1 MSDERK
7 AKNGLSGVR
16 FGTKHSYDDFGLVL
30 QKKDL
35 SLPEPKTEKIEVTGR
50 NGAIDLTE
58 SLVDEVT
65 FKNRTITF
73 TFVVLNGLLYW
84 SKALSELTN
93 YLHGRKM
100 QIILDADK
108 TFYYYGRCTVDKFES
123 KQRLATIVVKCDVEP
138 FKIEVNGAGM
148 PWLWDT
154 FSFVNGII
162 HVNEVTVAGTKIV
175 NLLNR
180 RKVVS
185 PTFTCSAPMTV
196 VFDGVTY
203 KLPAGKTTV
212 YDIRLQEGDN
222 NVTFKGTGTVK
233 IEYKGGSL

>member
-1 MSDERK
+1 ML
-7 AKNGLSGVR
+7 NGIK
-16 FGTKHSYDDFGLVL
+16 FGNKHSYDDFGLIL
-30 QKKDL
+30 QSKDL
-35 SLPEPKTEKIEVTGR
+35 SLPKPKTEKVEVIGR

-58 SLVDEVT
+58 SLVDDVT
-65 FKNRTITF
+65 FENRTITF

-100 QIILDADK
+100 QIVLDADR
-108 TFYYYGRCTVDKFES
+108 TFYYFGRCVVNEFKSD
-123 KQRLATIVVKCDVEP
+123 RRIATIVVECDCEP
-138 FKIEVNGAGM
+138 FKTEVNGAGV

-154 FSFVNGII
+154 FSFINGII
-162 HVNEVTVAGTKIV
+162 HVNEVNVSGALTV

-180 RKVVS
+180 RKIVS

-196 VFDGVTY
+196 TFAGESY
-203 KLPAGKTTV
+203 NLPAGKTTV

-222 NVTFKGTGTVK
+222 SITLTGTGTVR

>member
-1 MSDERK
+1 MLD
-7 AKNGLSGVR
+7 GVQ
-16 FGTKHSYDDFGLVL
+16 FGTKHSYDDFGLIL

-35 SLPEPKTEKIEVTGR
+35 SLPNPKTEKVEVTGR

-65 FKNRTITF
+65 FENRSITF

-84 SKALSELTN
+84 SQALSELTN

-108 TFYYYGRCTVDKFES
+108 TFYYFGRCTVNEFKSER
-123 KQRLATIVVKCDVEP
+123 RLATIVVECDCEP

-148 PWLWDT
+148 PWIWDT

-162 HVNEVTVAGTKIV
+162 HVNEVTVSGSETV

-185 PTFTCSAPMTV
+185 PTFTCSAAMTV
-196 VFDGVTY
+196 THNGTKY
-203 KLPAGKTTV
+203 SLPKGKTTV

-222 NVTFKGTGTVK
+222 YVTFTGNGTVT

>member
-1 MSDERK
+1 MLD
-7 AKNGLSGVR
+7 GVR
-16 FGTKHSYDDFGLVL
+16 FGTKHSYEDFGLIL
-30 QKKDL
+30 QSKDL
-35 SLPEPKTEKIEVTGR
+35 SLPKPKTEKVEVTGR

-58 SLVDEVT
+58 SLVNEVT
-65 FKNRTITF
+65 FENRSITF

-108 TFYYYGRCTVDKFES
+108 TFYYYGRCTVNEFKS
-123 KQRLATIVVKCDVEP
+123 NKRLATIVVECDCEP
-138 FKIEVNGAGM
+138 FKIEVNSAGM

-162 HVNEVTVAGTKIV
+162 HVNKVDVSGSATV

-185 PTFTCSAPMTV
+185 PTFTCSAAMTV
-196 VFDGVTY
+196 TFNGTTY
-203 KLPAGKTTV
+203 SLPKGKTTV

-222 NVTFKGTGTVK
+222 MITLKGTGTVK

>member
-1 MSDERK
+1 MLD
-7 AKNGLSGVR
+7 GVQ
-16 FGTKHSYDDFGLVL
+16 FGTKHSYDDFGLIL
-30 QKKDL
+30 KEKDL
-35 SLPEPKTEKIEVTGR
+35 SLPKPKTEKVEVTGR

-65 FKNRTITF
+65 FENRTIKL

-84 SKALSELTN
+84 SDALSKLTN

-108 TFYYYGRCTVDKFES
+108 TFYYYGRCTVNEFKSDR
-123 KQRLATIVVKCDVEP
+123 RLATIVVECDVEP

-148 PWLWDT
+148 RWMWDT
-154 FSFVNGII
+154 FSFVNGVI
-162 HVNEVTVAGTKIV
+162 HINEVTVSGTKTV

-185 PTFTCSAPMTV
+185 PTFTCSAAMTV
-196 VFDGVTY
+196 TFNGVIY
-203 KLPAGKTTV
+203 NLPKGTTTV

-222 NVTFKGTGTVK
+222 NVILKGTGTVK

>member
-1 MSDERK
+1 MLD
-7 AKNGLSGVR
+7 GVK
-16 FGTKHSYDDFGLVL
+16 FGNKHSYEDFGLIL

-35 SLPEPKTEKIEVTGR
+35 SLPKPKTEKVEVTGR

-65 FKNRTITF
+65 FENRSITF

-108 TFYYYGRCTVDKFES
+108 TFYYYGRCCVNEFKS
-123 KQRLATIVVKCDVEP
+123 NRRLATIVVECDCEP

-162 HVNEVTVAGTKIV
+162 HLNEVTVSETKMV

-180 RKVVS
+180 RKIVS
-185 PTFTCSAPMTV
+185 PTFTCSAAMTV
-196 VFDGVTY
+196 THEGTRY
-203 KLPAGKTTV
+203 SLPKGKTTV

-222 NVTFKGTGTVK
+222 NVTFTGNGTVK

>member
-1 MSDERK
+1 MLDDK
-7 AKNGLSGVR
+7 AKTGLGGVK
-16 FGTKHSYDDFGLVL
+16 FGTRHSYDDFGLIL
-30 QKKDL
+30 QKKEI
-35 SLPEPKTEKIEVTGR
+35 SPPKAKTEKVEVTGR

-65 FKNRTITF
+65 FENRTITF

-84 SKALSELTN
+84 SKALSELMN

-108 TFYYYGRCTVDKFES
+108 TFYYYGRCSVDDFKS

-162 HVNEVTVAGTKIV
+162 HVNEVTVSGSKTV

-185 PTFTCSAPMTV
+185 PTFTCSAPMSV
-196 VFDGVTY
+196 IFNGVTY
-203 KLPAGKTTV
+203 ELPAGKTTV
-212 YDIRLQEGDN
+212 YDMRLQEGDN
-222 NVTFKGTGTVK
+222 NVTLKGTGTVK

>member
-1 MSDERK
+1 MLD
-7 AKNGLSGVR
+7 GVQ
-16 FGTKHSYDDFGLVL
+16 FGTKHSYEDFGLIL

-35 SLPEPKTEKIEVTGR
+35 SLPNPKTEKVEVTGR

-65 FKNRTITF
+65 FENRSITF

-84 SKALSELTN
+84 SQALSELTN

-108 TFYYYGRCTVDKFES
+108 TFYYFGRCTVNEFKSER
-123 KQRLATIVVKCDVEP
+123 RLATIVVECDCEP

-148 PWLWDT
+148 PWIWDT

-162 HVNEVTVAGTKIV
+162 HVNEVTVSGSATV

-185 PTFTCSAPMTV
+185 PTFTCSAAMTV
-196 VFDGVTY
+196 THNGTKY
-203 KLPAGKTTV
+203 SLPVGKTTV

-222 NVTFKGTGTVK
+222 YVTFTGNGTVT

>member
-1 MSDERK
+1 MLD
-7 AKNGLSGVR
+7 GVR
-16 FGTKHSYDDFGLVL
+16 FGTKHSYEDFGLIL
-30 QKKDL
+30 QSKDL
-35 SLPEPKTEKIEVTGR
+35 SLPKPKTEKVEVTGR

-58 SLVDEVT
+58 SLVNEVT
-65 FKNRTITF
+65 FENRSITF

-84 SKALSELTN
+84 SKAHSELTN

-108 TFYYYGRCTVDKFES
+108 TFYYYGRCTVNEFKS
-123 KQRLATIVVKCDVEP
+123 NKRLATIVVECDCEP
-138 FKIEVNGAGM
+138 FKIEVNSAGM

-162 HVNEVTVAGTKIV
+162 HVNKVDVSGSATV

-185 PTFTCSAPMTV
+185 PTFTCSAAMTV
-196 VFDGVTY
+196 TFNGTTY
-203 KLPAGKTTV
+203 SLPKGKTTV

-222 NVTFKGTGTVK
+222 MITLKGTGTVK

>member
-1 MSDERK
+1 MLD
-7 AKNGLSGVR
+7 GVK
-16 FGTKHSYDDFGLVL
+16 FGNKHSYEDFGLIL

-35 SLPEPKTEKIEVTGR
+35 SLPKPKTEKVEVTGR

-65 FKNRTITF
+65 FENRSITF

-108 TFYYYGRCTVDKFES
+108 TFYYYGRCTVNEFKSDR
-123 KQRLATIVVKCDVEP
+123 RLATIVVECDCEP

-162 HVNEVTVAGTKIV
+162 HLNEVTVSGTTTV

-185 PTFTCSAPMTV
+185 PTFTCSAAMTV
-196 VFDGVTY
+196 THEGTRY
-203 KLPAGKTTV
+203 SLPKGKTTV

-222 NVTFKGTGTVK
+222 NVTFTGNGTVK

>member
-1 MSDERK
+1 MLD
-7 AKNGLSGVR
+7 GVK
-16 FGTKHSYDDFGLVL
+16 FGNKHSYEDFGLIL

-35 SLPEPKTEKIEVTGR
+35 SLPKPKTEKVEVTGR

-65 FKNRTITF
+65 FENRSITF

-108 TFYYYGRCTVDKFES
+108 TFYYYGRCTVNEFKSDR
-123 KQRLATIVVKCDVEP
+123 RLATIVVECDCEP

-148 PWLWDT
+148 PWIWDT

-162 HVNEVTVAGTKIV
+162 HLNEVTVSGTKTV

-185 PTFTCSAPMTV
+185 PTFTCSAAMA
-196 VFDGVTY
+196 VTHEGTRY
-203 KLPAGKTTV
+203 SLPKGKTTV

-222 NVTFKGTGTVK
+222 NVTFTGNGTVK

>member
-1 MSDERK
+1 MLD
-7 AKNGLSGVR
+7 GVK
-16 FGTKHSYDDFGLVL
+16 FGNKHSYEDFGLIL

-35 SLPEPKTEKIEVTGR
+35 SLPKPKTEKVEVTGR

-65 FKNRTITF
+65 FENRSITF
-73 TFVVLNGLLYW
+73 TFVVLNGLLCW
-84 SKALSELTN
+84 LKALSELTN

-108 TFYYYGRCTVDKFES
+108 TFYYYGRCTVNEFKSDR
-123 KQRLATIVVKCDVEP
+123 RLATIVVECDCEP

-162 HVNEVTVAGTKIV
+162 HLNEVTVSGTKTV

-185 PTFTCSAPMTV
+185 PTFTCSAAMTV
-196 VFDGVTY
+196 THEGTRY
-203 KLPAGKTTV
+203 SLPKGKTTV

-222 NVTFKGTGTVK
+222 SVTFTGNGTVK